1 MEKVRDMDS
10 FRKSVLFVTAAMLLV
25 FTVLY
30 CVRTSRR
37 GFLYRDEIF
46 VPEEEGTGMVYRGTL
61 QGEEAVF
68 TVTEG
73 REVSFRC
80 GEKEY
85 GPYTFREDAGAVPE
99 GEDPDN
105 ITGAEILCGE
115 EVLFRGGIYRQPGLG
130 LWLINEDGSA
140 ADAGFAVMAQGQD
153 TVTEVNG
160 KATDPLEPSLQ
171 EIACLMLGPELT
183 HKGDWSVWLGGAA
196 LCLIT
201 WITVLFADELFR
213 LQMSFRIRDAEW
225 AEPSEWEMAGRYISW
240 AVLPLLALAAFAA
253 GLLI

>member
-46 VPEEEGTGMVYRGTL
+46 VPEKDGTGTVYRGIL

-73 REVSFRC
+73 REVTFRR
-80 GEKEY
+80 GEKVY
-85 GPYTFREDAGAVPE
+85 GPYTLREDDNALPE
-99 GEDPDN
+99 GEALEN
-105 ITGAEILCGE
+105 MTGAEILCGE
-115 EVLFRGGIYRQPGLG
+115 EVLFRGGILHMPGER
-130 LWLINEDGSA
+130 LWLISEDGSL
-140 ADAGFAVMAQGQD
+140 ADAGLVVMAEGQD
-153 TVTEVNG
+153 VVTVVDG
-160 KATDPLEPSLQ
+160 KVIDPMEPSPQ
-171 EIACLMLGPELT
+171 EVACLMLGPELT
-183 HKGDWSVWLGGAA
+183 HKGDWILYLGGAA
-196 LCLIT
+196 FCLIT
-201 WITVLFADELFR
+201 WITVLFADGLFR
-213 LQMSFRIRDAEW
+213 LQMSFRIRDPES

-240 AVLPLLALAAFAA
+240 AALPFLAFFAFMM
-253 GLLI
+253 GL

>member
-1 MEKVRDMDS
+1 MEKIRHLDP
-10 FRKSVLFVTAAMLLV
+10 FPKAVLLVTAAMLLV
-25 FTVLY
+25 FSVLY
-30 CVRTSRR
+30 CIRTSRT
-37 GFLYRDEIF
+37 GFMYRDEIF
-46 VPEEEGTGMVYRGTL
+46 VPKEEGDAVVYRGKAG
-61 QGEEAVF
+61 GEEAFFRVSPDR
-68 TVTEG
+68 T
-73 REVSFRC
+73 VSFRR

-85 GPYTFREDAGAVPE
+85 GPYTLREDHTALPE
-99 GEDPDN
+99 GEASEN
-105 ITGAEILCGE
+105 MTGAEILCGE
-115 EVLFRGGIYRQPGLG
+115 EVLFRGGIYRRPGLG

-153 TVTEVNG
+153 TVTEVDG
-160 KATDPLEPSLQ
+160 KVIDPLEPSLQ

>member
-46 VPEEEGTGMVYRGTL
+46 VPEKDGTGTVYRGIL

-73 REVSFRC
+73 REVTFRR
-80 GEKEY
+80 GEKVY
-85 GPYTFREDAGAVPE
+85 GPYTLREDDNALPE
-99 GEDPDN
+99 GEALEN
-105 ITGAEILCGE
+105 MTGAEILCGE
-115 EVLFRGGIYRQPGLG
+115 EVLFRGGILHMPGER
-130 LWLINEDGSA
+130 LWLISEDGSL
-140 ADAGFAVMAQGQD
+140 ADAGLVVMAEGQD
-153 TVTEVNG
+153 VVTVVDG
-160 KATDPLEPSLQ
+160 KVIDPMEPSPQ
-171 EIACLMLGPELT
+171 EVACLMLGPELT
-183 HKGDWSVWLGGAA
+183 HKGDWILYLGGAA
-196 LCLIT
+196 FCLIT
-201 WITVLFADELFR
+201 WITVLFADGLFR
-213 LQMSFRIRDAEW
+213 LQMSFWIRDPES

-240 AVLPLLALAAFAA
+240 AALPFLAFFAFMM
-253 GLLI
+253 GLQ

>member
-10 FRKSVLFVTAAMLLV
+10 FRKSVLFVTAVMLLV

-73 REVSFRC
+73 REVALRR
-80 GEKEY
+80 GEKVY
-85 GPYTFREDAGAVPE
+85 GPYRLREDDTALPE
-99 GEDPDN
+99 GEAPEN
-105 ITGAEILCGE
+105 MTGAEILCGE
-115 EVLFRGGIYRQPGLG
+115 EVLFRGGILHMPGER
-130 LWLINEDGSA
+130 LWLISEDGSL
-140 ADAGFAVMAQGQD
+140 ADAGLVVMAEGQD
-153 TVTEVNG
+153 VVTVVDG
-160 KATDPLEPSLQ
+160 KVIDPMEPSLQ
-171 EIACLMLGPELT
+171 EVACLMLGPELT
-183 HKGDWSVWLGGAA
+183 HKGDWILYLGGAA
-196 LCLIT
+196 FCLIT
-201 WITVLFADELFR
+201 WITVLFADGLFR
-213 LQMSFRIRDAEW
+213 LQMSFRIRDPES

-240 AVLPLLALAAFAA
+240 AALPFLAFFAFMM
-253 GLLI
+253 GLQ

>member
-73 REVSFRC
+73 REVVLRR
-80 GEKEY
+80 GEKVY
-85 GPYTFREDAGAVPE
+85 GPYTLREDDTALPE
-99 GEDPDN
+99 GEAPEN
-105 ITGAEILCGE
+105 MTGAEILCGE
-115 EVLFRGGIYRQPGLG
+115 EVLFRGGILHRPGER
-130 LWLINEDGSA
+130 LWLISEDGSL
-140 ADAGFAVMAQGQD
+140 ADAGIVVMAEGQD
-153 TVTEVNG
+153 VVTLVDG
-160 KATDPLEPSLQ
+160 KVIDPMEPSLQ
-171 EIACLMLGPELT
+171 EVACLMLGPELT
-183 HKGDWSVWLGGAA
+183 HKGDWILYLGGAVF
-196 LCLIT
+196 CLIT

-213 LQMSFRIRDAEW
+213 LQMSFRIRDAES

-240 AVLPLLALAAFAA
+240 AALPFLAFFAFMM
-253 GLLI
+253 GLQ